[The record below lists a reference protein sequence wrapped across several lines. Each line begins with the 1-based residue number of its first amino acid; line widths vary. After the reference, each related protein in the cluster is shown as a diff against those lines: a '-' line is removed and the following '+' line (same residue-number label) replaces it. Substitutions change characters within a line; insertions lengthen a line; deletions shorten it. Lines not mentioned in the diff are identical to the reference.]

1 MARPWARSPLTSSS
15 EGVNLAEYATPM
27 SRQAADVH
35 KLTLQHNSI
44 HFARWRM
51 VQVPLDG
58 QGFPLASA
66 EIVTRLAR
74 RRKS

>member
-1 MARPWARSPLTSSS
+1 
-15 EGVNLAEYATPM
+15 M

-58 QGFPLASA
+58 QGFALAPA
-66 EIVTRLAR
+66 ETSLDSLEEQIVAAQRIAAQPR
-74 RRKS
+74 VHQYEVVRAQ